1 MKDVS
6 KTLQYYNENAK
17 NFVFSTRDAD
27 MNKLYAM
34 FLKYIKAGG
43 MILDLGC
50 GSGRDC
56 KYFMA
61 QGYKVVAVD
70 GSEEICKLA
79 TEYIGKEA
87 LCVKFHE
94 LSFDSQFDGVWACA
108 SLLHVSKK
116 ELPQILQKISKALKS
131 NGYLYASFKY
141 GQEERIK
148 DDRFFNDYTEKDIDD
163 LCCNQNGLKLLEC
176 YITEDVRE
184 GRAGEKWLNIV
195 AQKI

>member
-6 KTLQYYNENAK
+6 RTLQYYNENAK
-17 NFVFSTRDAD
+17 DFVFSTRIAD
-27 MNKLYAM
+27 MNKLYPM
-34 FLKYIKAGG
+34 FLKYIKAEGK
-43 MILDLGC
+43 ILDLGC
-50 GSGRDC
+50 GSGRDS
-56 KYFMA
+56 KYFMS

-87 LCVKFHE
+87 LCVKFNE
-94 LSFDSQFDGVWACA
+94 ISFDSQFDGIWACA
-108 SLLHVSKK
+108 SLLHASKK
-116 ELPQILQKISKALKS
+116 ELPQILQKISKALIS

-163 LCCNQNGLKLLEC
+163 LFCSQNGLKLLEWC
-176 YITEDVRE
+176 ITQDVRE
-184 GRAGEKWLNIV
+184 GRAEEKWLNIV
-195 AQKI
+195 GQKI